1 MAHQIAVSS
10 SPLLRA
16 VKEPAF
22 PKALLA
28 AAELALLGAAP
39 AATLRRRRVDV
50 VPAVLV
56 LAVAVAAKAA
66 AAAALDID
74 CAASTLHLRLVAL
87 SFAQVETTGA
97 LAQKSSRASIMST
110 R

>member
-1 MAHQIAVSS
+1 VAHQIAVSS

-66 AAAALDID
+66 AAALDID

>member
-66 AAAALDID
+66 AAALDID